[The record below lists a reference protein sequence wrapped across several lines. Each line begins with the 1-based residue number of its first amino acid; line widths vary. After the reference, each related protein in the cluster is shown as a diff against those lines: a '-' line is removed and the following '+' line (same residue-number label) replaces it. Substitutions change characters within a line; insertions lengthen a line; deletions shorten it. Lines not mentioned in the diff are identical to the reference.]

1 MQSDTFPNTESKVMT
16 FATLHPT
23 SVRRSVSRTPATA
36 RVMLAITLAQLGGA
50 AAVGL
55 FRFFGPLGTAWLRL
69 AWGAV
74 LLLVVVR
81 PKLRRIPRNDIRA
94 AVILGVVNGLMMLA
108 FFEALARLPLGTA
121 VALSFMGPL
130 GVAVAKT
137 RGRLGLVWPAIGLV
151 GVLALTTPWAGHIN
165 WVGVAFAL
173 VDGVTWATYILL
185 TEHVA
190 NRFEGPE
197 GLVISMVVAALVA
210 TPFGIGYAV
219 PHLTWWLLLAAGGIA
234 VLTPVM
240 AYWLEMAALRELPPA
255 TFGTLMCL
263 EPAVGLLVGFLF
275 LHQTPNA
282 TQGFG
287 VVLVVAA
294 AYGAERH
301 RRFVDV
307 QNGGSGLA

>member
-1 MQSDTFPNTESKVMT
+1 VQSDTFPNTESKVMT
-16 FATLHPT
+16 FVTLHPT

-55 FRFFGPLGTAWLRL
+55 FPFFGPLGTAWLRL

-81 PKLRRIPRNDIRA
+81 PKLSRIPRNDIRA
-94 AVILGVVNGLMMLA
+94 AAILGVVNGLMMLA

-151 GVLALTTPWAGHIN
+151 GVLALTTPWAGHI
-165 WVGVAFAL
+165 
-173 VDGVTWATYILL
+173 TWATYILL

-219 PHLTWWLLLAAGGIA
+219 PHLTWWLLIAAGGIA

-282 TQGFG
+282 TQGLG
-287 VVLVVAA
+287 VVLVIAA